1 MRCDMC
7 ICMLMLACSNREQV
21 AEAAANALEGFGL
34 VTLASLMPVLTVELL
49 AIGLKWMYTHED
61 IISMKPPP
69 IDHNSLLERAPFR
82 EIYFAVR
89 AILPLCAA
97 LVALVVLVLKKPLPE
112 FTYYLED
119 SPPPPPSPAET
130 LSRGN
135 SLDGTGSVDQSSA
148 ETEMNSEF
156 ENDGRGGERVPKKKR
171 KSQRPSL
178 ESISRRSM
186 DFYRSMAEYSKK
198 SCSKG
203 SLALYGEAIMGVTAY
218 SAAQARGISS
228 SFRQSST
235 CKQTATVLACRPLP
249 PFLSVLCPA
258 FLSTCIPP
266 RLLA

>member
-1 MRCDMC
+1 
-7 ICMLMLACSNREQV
+7 MLACYNREQV
-21 AEAAANALEGFGL
+21 AEAAADALEGFGI

-119 SPPPPPSPAET
+119 EDPPAPPTPARDSQQT

-135 SLDGTGSVDQSSA
+135 SMD
-148 ETEMNSEF
+148 
-156 ENDGRGGERVPKKKR
+156 
-171 KSQRPSL
+171 RP
-178 ESISRRSM
+178 
-186 DFYRSMAEYSKK
+186 
-198 SCSKG
+198 G
-203 SLALYGEAIMGVTAY
+203 SLDATA
-218 SAAQARGISS
+218 SIAGTEDGAKS
-228 SFRQSST
+228 
-235 CKQTATVLACRPLP
+235 P
-249 PFLSVLCPA
+249 
-258 FLSTCIPP
+258 
-266 RLLA
+266 